1 VTVTLD
7 ATEVV
12 VAQVLA
18 TMRYNVA
25 RMAGVTNA
33 RIGSQDDYQTDLEGM
48 AAEIA
53 FCKAFN
59 YFPDLTVGPRKGGWD
74 AKGRAGETIDIKVTK
89 YNSGKLLATLK
100 KKPEDAQYYVLL
112 VGECPT
118 YRLAGYATAEELLKP
133 ENITDLGHGKGY
145 ALTQD
150 KLNQFSNNKGG

>member
-12 VAQVLA
+12 VAQMLA
-18 TMRYNVA
+18 AMRYNVS

-33 RIGSQDDYQTDLEGM
+33 RMGPQGDYQTDLEGM

-59 YFPDLTVGPRKGGWD
+59 YYPDLTAGSRKGGWD
-74 AKGRAGETIDIKVTK
+74 VKGRAGETIDIKVTK
-89 YNSGKLLATLK
+89 YHAGKLLATLK
-100 KKPEDAQYYVLL
+100 KTLEDSQYYVLM

-118 YRLAGYATAEELLKP
+118 YRLVGYATAEELLRP
-133 ENITDLGHGKGY
+133 ENITNLGHGEGY
-145 ALTQD
+145 ALAQGQL
-150 KLNQFSNNKGG
+150 KQFDSKGG